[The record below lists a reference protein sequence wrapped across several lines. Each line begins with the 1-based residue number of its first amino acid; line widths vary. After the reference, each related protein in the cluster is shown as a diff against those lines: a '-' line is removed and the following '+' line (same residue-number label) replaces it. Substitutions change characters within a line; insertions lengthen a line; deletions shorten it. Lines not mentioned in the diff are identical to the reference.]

1 MPRIDTPVKR
11 LFHLRPA
18 DWARYMD
25 PDCREEWV
33 GFFQTDFTPRKE
45 SRLDN
50 VLEIADP
57 AGPYLLNL
65 EPMGYRDVTLPARM
79 LRYRSDVWE
88 ATLTKDKGTPAIRQV
103 VIFFYEDDDNGLHR
117 LRDRWDGGILD
128 YAYTVLRV
136 WEQYR
141 QDVVEARLVG
151 LYPLLPLM
159 KGGKADETPREAME
173 ESIRA
178 VQEVEDEAVRKD
190 LLAVM
195 AILVGGRYS
204 PELVRSMIRR
214 EMIMESAVF
223 QEWVKDIV
231 EEKTAEAE
239 AKGRQEAIC
248 KFLNTRFGDISRDL
262 QGRVK
267 RIGNVETLDAI
278 LDRIFSADLLR
289 DAAAVVDGTTRDQG

>member
-18 DWARYMD
+18 DWARYID
-25 PDCREEWV
+25 PCCHEEWV
-33 GFFQTDFTPRKE
+33 DFFHTDFTPRKE
-45 SRLDN
+45 SRLDS

-57 AGPYLLNL
+57 GGPYLLNL

-79 LRYRSDVWE
+79 LRYRSDLWE
-88 ATLTKDKGTPAIRQV
+88 ATLTKGKGTPAIRQV
-103 VIFFYEDDDNGLHR
+103 VIFFYDEDDNGLHR
-117 LRDRWDGGILD
+117 LRDKWNGGILD
-128 YAYTVLRV
+128 YTYTVLRV

-141 QDVVEARLVG
+141 QDVIQARLVG

-159 KGGKADETPREAME
+159 RGKEPDETPREAME
-173 ESIRA
+173 ESILA

-195 AILVGGRYS
+195 AILAGGRYS

-231 EEKTAEAE
+231 EEKTAAM
-239 AKGRQEAIC
+239 AQDAIC
-248 KFLNTRFGDISRDL
+248 KFLNARFGDISRDI
-262 QGRVK
+262 QNRVK
-267 RIGNVETLDAI
+267 RIGNVDALNAI
-278 LDRIFSADLLR
+278 LDRIYTAGSLK
-289 DAAAVVDGTTRDQG
+289 DATAVVDGTD